1 MCACL
6 SILLY
11 RGPGTQ
17 IQGPSQSALAFGR
30 RGTSPRRAPDK
41 ACAAREA
48 WSIARLQIFS

>member
-1 MCACL
+1 MSACL

-30 RGTSPRRAPDK
+30 RGTSHRRARDG
-41 ACAAREA
+41 AYAAREA
-48 WSIARLQIFS
+48 